1 MFCALILYGIIVFIV
16 SLPRYIGSLFVF
28 LVNLILFLL
37 YPVIIV
43 DKKKCLDSFKR
54 SFRVF
59 LRYPLEVFVTW
70 LIVVAIYFVITIIFA
85 LPMFFYFLGSITPV
99 ETKMYENVTNEE
111 VLIKTIIPGISTSLS
126 SPYFIPYFL
135 VFSLAMAFN
144 SVFYQG
150 VQTRLYINSRK
161 VEI

>member
-1 MFCALILYGIIVFIV
+1 
-16 SLPRYIGSLFVF
+16 
-28 LVNLILFLL
+28 
-37 YPVIIV
+37 
-43 DKKKCLDSFKR
+43 
-54 SFRVF
+54 
-59 LRYPLEVFVTW
+59 
-70 LIVVAIYFVITIIFA
+70 
-85 LPMFFYFLGSITPV
+85 MFFYFLGSITPV